1 MPTFASFFSTNT
13 PRAALAQ
20 QSNMSPTS
28 ALQLPS
34 SSASPESYGNFD
46 LIERVKLGGFDI
58 TVSSWRSRTT
68 GLKVVHL
75 DYEGKRR
82 TTTADLLP
90 LTSIVFI
97 LPIAPIVNGYFV
109 VATES
114 ARIFASVNFDLTTH
128 LTLCSFQ

>member
-13 PRAALAQ
+13 PRVALAQ

-28 ALQLPS
+28 TLQQPS
-34 SSASPESYGNFD
+34 SSTSPESYGNFD

-58 TVSSWRSRTT
+58 TVSSWCSRMT

-75 DYEGKRR
+75 DYEGKQ
-82 TTTADLLP
+82 TTAANLLP
-90 LTSIVFI
+90 LTYIVFI
-97 LPIAPIVNGYFV
+97 LSTAPIVNGYFV

-114 ARIFASVNFDLTTH
+114 ARIL
-128 LTLCSFQ
+128 L